1 MIRNQLIN
9 GVKDLR
15 SKKKMI
21 HGEKGLKWLKKKM
34 IHGVKGLKW
43 VKIKKFQDLKFKIKN
58 RWLIDLNKMN
68 KNHNNSK
75 IRIKSQEIN
84 KVIKLNKVGGFRNEN

>member
-1 MIRNQLIN
+1 MIKNQLIN

-21 HGEKGLKWLKKKM
+21 HGVKGLKWL
-34 IHGVKGLKW
+34 
-43 VKIKKFQDLKFKIKN
+43 KIKKFQDLKFKIKN
-58 RWLIDLNKMN
+58 RWLTDLNKMN
-68 KNHNNSK
+68 KNHNNSSK